1 MDLLLALRDVGI
13 VAPQPDDAG
22 DRLIRTAL
30 DREIAR
36 VSRSAPGDVRKAR
49 RRARRVVRR
58 ALALSVPVTAAAA
71 TTATVLLTAGGA
83 SGPSSA
89 SAAIIRHV
97 RAELTAPAGSILH
110 ESAIVTL
117 PDGSSRPFELWTRAG
132 TGVYRAIR
140 FGQEVSLSDT
150 KNEIYDASTNTITV
164 SPLPPAIHQLEVSK
178 PTGRRR
184 ERRRGGQ
191 GAAEGQGRT
200 EGGDLADELK
210 RMVDSG
216 QATATPTTHNGT
228 PAYKLSLNGTSTPT
242 GRGKTSRLERHRPP
256 SGDNLPNG
264 TAYVAQSDYRPLE
277 IDSTS
282 TRGERVVF
290 SAYEYLPAT
299 PTNDALLAV
308 TSAHPG
314 ATVVKQP

>member
-1 MDLLLALRDVGI
+1 MDPLLALRDLGI

-49 RRARRVVRR
+49 RRARRARRR
-58 ALALSVPVTAAAA
+58 ALALSVPATAAAA
-71 TTATVLLTAGGA
+71 TTAILLLTGGGA

-97 RAELTAPAGSILH
+97 RAELTAPPGQILH
-110 ESAIVTL
+110 ESATVTL
-117 PDGSSRPFELWTRAG
+117 PDGSSMPFELWVQTGG
-132 TGVYRAIR
+132 TGIYRVIKY
-140 FGQEVSLSDT
+140 GQEVSLSAT

-178 PTGRRR
+178 
-184 ERRRGGQ
+184 
-191 GAAEGQGRT
+191 
-200 EGGDLADELK
+200 GGDPAAELK
-210 RMVDSG
+210 RMVESG
-216 QATATPTTHNGT
+216 QATATPTTYNGT
-228 PAYKLSLNGTSTPT
+228 PAYKIIVSS
-242 GRGKTSRLERHRPP
+242 
-256 SGDNLPNG
+256 SGDPLLNG
-264 TAYVAQSDYRPLE
+264 TAYVARSDYRPLE
-277 IDSTS
+277 LDSAS
-282 TRGERVVF
+282 HPGGKAVF

-299 PTNDALLAV
+299 PANDALLAV

-314 ATVVKQP
+314 ATVVNQP